1 MKILHTADWHLGK
14 LVHQLHMTEDQSYI
28 LEEFIRIVKEEK
40 PDAIIIAGDLYDRA
54 VPPKEAVDLL
64 NETLMTF
71 IYDIKVP
78 VLAITGN
85 HDSPDRLNFGSTMFK
100 KQSFYLQAKLEGA
113 LDPVTL
119 QDEHGNV
126 HFYLIPYIEPAD
138 ARAYF
143 EDDTIQ
149 THHEA
154 MKAIVETIEN
164 DSYADER
171 QVLVAHAFMAG
182 GMESESEERLTML
195 GGTPYIDAGLFSSF
209 SYVALGHLHQ
219 PQRVMN
225 DKIRYAGSLL
235 KYSFSEATH
244 KKGTTVVEFNESG
257 VTTIREVKLEPK
269 RDMRIKEG
277 YLHELLEEQD
287 DRPDDYLHIKLLD
300 DGQLMDPM
308 GKLRKIYPNV
318 LSLERVGLL
327 GQHLQQQQTSVKERQ
342 QMSHEE
348 LFESF
353 YKTVKG
359 KELDTKRKEY
369 VRDTIETI
377 ISDEREQ

>member
-14 LVHQLHMTEDQSYI
+14 LVHQLHMTKDQSYI
-28 LEEFIRIVKEEK
+28 LDEFIRIVKEEK

-54 VPPKEAVDLL
+54 VPPKEAVELL
-64 NETLMTF
+64 NETLMKL

-85 HDSPDRLNFGSTMFK
+85 HDSPDRLNFGSTMFR
-100 KQSFYLQAKLEGA
+100 KQQFYLQAKLDGA
-113 LDPVTL
+113 LEPVTL
-119 QDEHGNV
+119 QDEHGDV

-143 EDDTIQ
+143 EDESIQ
-149 THHEA
+149 THHDA
-154 MKAIVETIEN
+154 MSAIVDRIEN
-164 DSYADER
+164 DNYADER
-171 QVLVAHAFMAG
+171 QVLIAHAFMAG

-195 GGTPYIDAGLFSSF
+195 GGTPYIDAGLFSAF

-219 PQRVMN
+219 PQRVTD

-235 KYSFSEATH
+235 KYSFSEANH
-244 KKGTTVVEFNESG
+244 KKGVTFVELDENG
-257 VTTIREVKLEPK
+257 VSNIREEKLAPK
-269 RDMRIKEG
+269 HDMRIKEG
-277 YLHELLEEQD
+277 YLNNLLEED
-287 DRPDDYLHIKLLD
+287 DDHSEDYLHIKLLD

-308 GKLRKIYPNV
+308 GKLRKVYPNV
-318 LSLERVGLL
+318 LSLERVGFL
-327 GQHLQQQQTSVKERQ
+327 GQHVQNQRSSVKERQ

-353 YKTVKG
+353 YKEVKG
-359 KELDTKRKEY
+359 KDLDDQRKKY
-369 VRDTIETI
+369 VSQTIQNVLAE
-377 ISDEREQ
+377 ERGQ